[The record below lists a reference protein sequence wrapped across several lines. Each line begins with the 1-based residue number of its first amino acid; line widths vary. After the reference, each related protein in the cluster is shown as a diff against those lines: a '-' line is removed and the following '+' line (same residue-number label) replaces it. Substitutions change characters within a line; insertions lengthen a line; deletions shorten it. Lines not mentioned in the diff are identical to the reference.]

1 MRIAK
6 NASWVLLI
14 AGCALAADSLAQP
27 RPMVVSPAPPVARP
41 VAVPAP
47 AATAAPATAQPK
59 TGPVVVPM
67 TAPPPIRLGPGP
79 LQGWVDLHA
88 HPMSYLG
95 FGGKVIAGGV
105 DVGSF
110 LPSDEHCNHGVIA
123 ATMEQALGNDNAIH
137 GGWGLDNGCGD
148 AFRNTVINNLE
159 TANHALNPPEGGH
172 GAPAFVNWP
181 AWNDITH
188 QKMWVDW
195 ILRAKLGGQRVMVAL
210 AVNNKTLADGAS
222 GPGDGPDDD
231 RASADLQ
238 TQKMKEF
245 VARHSDFMQIAYG
258 AAELESIV
266 RANKLA
272 IVLGMEVDNLGNFN
286 RSPANDATVSAEITR
301 LYNEGI
307 RYVFP
312 IHVIDNAFGG
322 TAVYE
327 GGFNTSNYRE
337 AGHFWNLMCA
347 TPDDGIRYQYKPD
360 GFDLMMSVALE
371 TKLGID
377 GFRRPP
383 DPPNCASTGHKNTQ
397 GLTPLG
403 QFAIKEMMKH
413 GMLVDID
420 HMSQFSAEAALAIA
434 EGVPGGG
441 YPVMSGHNG
450 LRGVSA
456 FNENNR
462 TAAQLHR
469 IAMLHGMFGLGD
481 GGMDAYA
488 WVRIYALAVSQ
499 MEIPGPQPNYG
510 AVGMG
515 TDLNGMV
522 PGAKPRFGSQVS
534 YSPFFTASSLGSKTW
549 DYNRDGVAHYGM
561 LWDFLKDAETAPNG
575 KHYMDYYLNQSAD
588 YFWHTWQKAEA
599 QRLNVH

>member
-1 MRIAK
+1 
-6 NASWVLLI
+6 
-14 AGCALAADSLAQP
+14 
-27 RPMVVSPAPPVARP
+27 
-41 VAVPAP
+41 
-47 AATAAPATAQPK
+47 
-59 TGPVVVPM
+59 
-67 TAPPPIRLGPGP
+67 
-79 LQGWVDLHA
+79 
-88 HPMSYLG
+88 
-95 FGGKVIAGGV
+95 
-105 DVGSF
+105 
-110 LPSDEHCNHGVIA
+110 
-123 ATMEQALGNDNAIH
+123 MEQALGNDNAIH

-148 AFRNTVINNLE
+148 AFRNTVITGLE

-172 GAPAFVNWP
+172 GAPTFANWP
-181 AWNDITH
+181 ASNDITH

-231 RASADLQ
+231 MASADLQ

-245 VARHSDFMQIAYG
+245 VSRHSDFMQIAYTPTD
-258 AAELESIV
+258 LESIV

-286 RSPANDATVSAEITR
+286 RVPANDATVSAEITR

-307 RYVFP
+307 RYIFP

-347 TPDDGIRYQYKPD
+347 APGEGIRYQYVPD
-360 GFDLMMSVALE
+360 GFDLIMSVALE

-383 DPPNCASTGHKNTQ
+383 TPPNCASTGHKNML

-403 QFAIKEMMKH
+403 TFAIKEMMKH

-420 HMSQFSAEAALAIA
+420 HMSQSSAESALAIA
-434 EGVPGGG
+434 EAVPGGG

-450 LRGVSA
+450 LRGNPTA
-456 FNENNR
+456 NENNR
-462 TAAQLHR
+462 TPAQLHR
-469 IAMLHGMFGLGD
+469 IAALHGMFGLGD
-481 GGMDAYA
+481 GGADAYT
-488 WVRIYALAVSQ
+488 WVALYGQAVSE
-499 MEIPGPQPNYG
+499 MTIPGPLPNLG
-510 AVGMG
+510 AVAMG

-522 PGAKPRFGSQVS
+522 PGARARPGSRVE
-534 YSPFFTASSLGSKTW
+534 YSPFFARSQLGARTW

-575 KHYMDYYLNQSAD
+575 AHLIGTDLNWSAD

-599 QRLNVH
+599 QKVNVR